1 MLARSR
7 STLAAP
13 ATAGARRMLSEHQG
27 QPHRFTMGSSSLA
40 PRRHDLPPQPTAL
53 IGRQT
58 ELFQLSDILA
68 RPEVRLLTLTGAG
81 GTGKTRLAIELAATH
96 YNSFDHGCVFV
107 DLAVVSTSALVPSAL
122 ATAVGLRDI
131 GSQPLLETLKL
142 YLRDRHLLAVLDNFE
157 HLLDAAPLLP
167 DLLGAAPRLKVMVTS
182 RAALRLWRWEHEF
195 SVPPLALPDAATPAS
210 PESLASVP
218 SVSLF
223 VERARARRADFS
235 LGAHNASAVA
245 AICVRLDGLPL
256 ALELAAAGIK
266 VLSPQ
271 SILDRLRK
279 RLDLPGEP
287 GGDFPIRHHTLRAAV
302 AWSYELLAPTEQC
315 LLRRLAV
322 FDGGFNAEA
331 VEAICADDTLPTA
344 QILPLLGQLV
354 DQSLVITVERGH
366 EIRYRLL
373 EMIREFARQ
382 QLEESGEAERFRRQ
396 HAEWC
401 VALGVEAEA
410 GLRGAMQSVWLDR
423 LETEHDNLRQTLDS
437 LAEGRADDIALGQ
450 RLAAALWQFW
460 WLRGYLSEG
469 RQQLQRVL
477 SQTVGDGA
485 TPHRVRALL
494 AAGTLAF
501 RQGDYDAA
509 REHLEASLECARALR
524 NDSAAS
530 MALRNLGRMAVDR
543 GDLAAARELLHQSL
557 AIERTLNSPF
567 GTAWSLSYLG
577 LLEHFAG
584 DNTAA
589 RAVIEQ
595 SLPML
600 RVLQDQWGTAVALA
614 YLGRVA
620 NDEGDRSAAE
630 SMWQESLEMCRT
642 QGYLWCIPY
651 LLEFLAG
658 VAIAGGEAVR
668 GMRLAGAA
676 EALRET
682 IGAPLPPVWHADR
695 DRDLTPA
702 RRALSPSVYARA
714 LEEGRAS
721 PLDKAIADASVR
733 AQPGRVVVQ
742 ASSSVPPSQLE
753 TRYAR
758 SGDVSIA
765 YQVVGAGSLDL
776 VFVMGWVS
784 HLDYYWQEPRFAR
797 FLRRLASFARVILF
811 DKRGT
816 GLSDRSVGL
825 PTLEQ
830 RMDDVRAVMDAVD
843 SKRAALVGISEGGT
857 LCTLFAATYPE
868 RTAALV
874 LVGCVPRLMWA
885 PDYPWGAAPEER
897 AARVGGMA
905 ADWASPA
912 WVVRDLERRAPGV
925 AHDEQFGRW
934 WSAYLRQSASP
945 GAAQAV
951 SRMNTQIDVRAVLPS
966 VRVPTLVVHR
976 VGDRVVPV
984 EASRFLAGHIPNARL
999 VELPGEDHLPFVGD
1013 QDAVLDPI
1021 EEFLTGV
1028 RPTAQP
1034 DRVLATVLAVE
1045 TVNTAQMIAE
1055 VGAARWRTIE
1065 TTHGA
1070 LVRDQLERFRGH
1082 QVGTGGSGFLATF
1095 DGPARGIR
1103 CAQAIVEASRP
1114 LGLVVHAALHTG
1126 ECDLLDGQPGGFA
1139 FRIAAWALTQAD
1151 AGDVLVSST
1160 VRDLVAGSGLDFEE
1174 LGERATSDDL
1184 GTWRLFVAGSA
1195 SRPAVRPPPTAHA
1208 QSASSLTPREHQ
1220 VALLVARGLTNRQ
1233 IGDELV
1239 ISPATAERHVVN
1251 IFNKLGF
1258 HSRSQVAAWVVE
1270 QKIHTPVQDR

>member
-1 MLARSR
+1 
-7 STLAAP
+7 
-13 ATAGARRMLSEHQG
+13 MLSEHQG
-27 QPHRFTMGSSSLA
+27 QSQHLLAGSSSLA
-40 PRRHDLPPQPTAL
+40 PRVHDLPPQPTPL
-53 IGRQT
+53 IGRQRELSHLT
-58 ELFQLSDILA
+58 EIIA

-81 GTGKTRLAIELAATH
+81 GTGKTRLAIELAASQH
-96 YNSFDHGCVFV
+96 ASFDHGCVFV
-107 DLAVVSTSALVPSAL
+107 DLAAVSTPALVPSAV

-142 YLRDRHLLAVLDNFE
+142 YLRDRHVLAVLDNFE
-157 HLLDAAPLLP
+157 HLLEAAPLLP
-167 DLLGAAPRLKVMVTS
+167 DLLSASPRLKIMVTS

-195 SVPPLALPDAATPAS
+195 AVPPLALPDATAPPT

-223 VERARARRADFS
+223 VERARARRADFT
-235 LGAHNASAVA
+235 LGGHNAAAVA
-245 AICVRLDGLPL
+245 DLCVRLDGLPL

-266 VLSPQ
+266 VLSPR

-279 RLDLPGEP
+279 RLELPGEP
-287 GGDFPIRHHTLRAAV
+287 GGDYPTRHHTLRAAV
-302 AWSYELLAPTEQC
+302 GWSYDLLAPPERA

-322 FDGGFNAEA
+322 FAGGFNAEA
-331 VEAICADDTLPTA
+331 AEAICADETLPDA

-354 DQSLVITVERGH
+354 DQSLVIAEERGH
-366 EIRYRLL
+366 EVRYRLL
-373 EMIREFARQ
+373 EMIRAFARQ
-382 QLEESGEAERFRRQ
+382 QLEESGEAERFRRR

-401 VALGVEAEA
+401 VALGLEAEA
-410 GLRGAMQSVWLDR
+410 GLRGALQSVWLDR
-423 LETEHDNLRQTLDS
+423 LEAEHDNLRQALDW
-437 LAEGRADDIALGQ
+437 LADGGVEDTALGQ

-469 RQQLQRVL
+469 RQQLERVL
-477 SQTVGDGA
+477 SHTHADGA
-485 TPHRVRALL
+485 TPHHVRALI

-509 REHLEASLECARALR
+509 RHHLESGLQHARTLG
-524 NDSAAS
+524 NDAAAAA
-530 MALRNLGRMAVDR
+530 ALRNLGRMGIDR
-543 GDLAAARELLHQSL
+543 GAFEAARQRLRESL
-557 AIERTLNSPF
+557 AIERALDSQF

-589 RAVIEQ
+589 RAFIDQ

-600 RVLQDQWGTAVALA
+600 RALQDQWGTAVALA

-620 NDEGDRSAAE
+620 SDDGDRSAAE
-630 SMWQESLEMCRT
+630 SMWHESLETCRT
-642 QGYLWCIPY
+642 QGYLWCVPY

-658 VAIAGGEAVR
+658 VAIDAGEAVR
-668 GMRLAGAA
+668 GIRLAGAA
-676 EALRET
+676 EALHET

-695 DRDLTPA
+695 DRDLAPA
-702 RRALSPSVYARA
+702 RRALSASAYASA
-714 LEEGRAS
+714 FEEGRALT
-721 PLDKAIADASVR
+721 LDRAIAEASLGARPEPVP
-733 AQPGRVVVQ
+733 AP
-742 ASSSVPPSQLE
+742 ASSAVPYSPLE

-765 YQVVGAGSLDL
+765 YQVVGSGSLDL

-816 GLSDRSVGL
+816 GLSDRAVGL

-830 RMDDVRAVMDAVD
+830 RMDDVRAVMDAAGSRRTV
-843 SKRAALVGISEGGT
+843 LVGISEGGS

-874 LVGCVPRLMWA
+874 LFGCVPRLMWA
-885 PDYPWGAAPEER
+885 PDYPWGATPEER
-897 AARVGGMA
+897 ARRLAGIHQE
-905 ADWASPA
+905 WATPA
-912 WVVRDLERRAPGV
+912 WVVRDLERRAPSV

-934 WSAYLRQSASP
+934 WATYLRQSASP
-945 GAAQAV
+945 GAAEAV
-951 SRMNTQIDVRAVLPS
+951 SRMNNDIDIRALLPS
-966 VRVPTLVVHR
+966 VRVPTLVIHR
-976 VGDRVVPV
+976 TADRATPV
-984 EASRFLAGHIPNARL
+984 QSSRYLAEHIPNARL

-1028 RPTAQP
+1028 RPSAQP
-1034 DRVLATVLAVE
+1034 DRVLATVLAME
-1045 TVNTAQMIAE
+1045 TVNAANTSAD
-1055 VGAARWRTIE
+1055 VGAARWRAIE
-1065 TTHGA
+1065 AAHGA
-1070 LVRDQLERFRGH
+1070 LIRDQLERFRG
-1082 QVGTGGSGFLATF
+1082 QPAGTAGSGFTATF

-1114 LGLVVHAALHTG
+1114 LGLEVRAALHTG
-1126 ECDLLDGQPGGFA
+1126 ECDVLDGHLGGIA
-1139 FRIAAWALTQAD
+1139 FRIAAWAMSQAN

-1160 VRDLVAGSGLDFEE
+1160 VRDLVAGSGIDFEE
-1174 LGERATSDDL
+1174 QSQRAAPDSL
-1184 GTWRLFVAGSA
+1184 GTWRLFVAGGA
-1195 SRPAVRPPPTAHA
+1195 ARPTAGPLA
-1208 QSASSLTPREHQ
+1208 APTQNVGSLTPRERE

-1233 IGDELV
+1233 IGDALV
-1239 ISPATAERHVVN
+1239 ISAATAERHVVN

-1270 QKIHTPVQDR
+1270 QKIHTPVQDP